1 MNEKNSN
8 FADNNLLNSEE
19 IAFLLRPH
27 TEQNNRLRITSASS
41 GRTAGFASIAA
52 ACQQNLQPFFT
63 APLSVRA
70 ISGENAPDNSLNF
83 VFTINRR
90 DISCRL
96 TTDDA
101 AVLVTA
107 ALSRV
112 HTGGSCQL
120 HGISLAVLQRL
131 LQTLAESA
139 AHTDNNK
146 YAAGFCRLCLLLDI
160 CNRTVKLFLTITAAK
175 PSGLNAKKKLP
186 LAVRQLN
193 HSQIKLTAH
202 TNAFTQPI
210 KDVLKWQKGM
220 WIPLPC
226 KPEDPVKLSAA
237 GTTVAQ
243 AVIGQKGSRI
253 AAKLTT
259 KVK

>member
-8 FADNNLLNSEE
+8 FAGSSLLNSEE

-27 TEQNNRLRITSASS
+27 TEQSNDLRITPASS
-41 GRTAGFASIAA
+41 GRTVRLANIAA
-52 ACQQNLQPFFT
+52 ACQQGLQSFF
-63 APLSVRA
+63 AVPLSVRA
-70 ISGENAPDNSLNF
+70 IFGENGADNSLNF

-96 TTDDA
+96 TADDA

-112 HTGGSCQL
+112 HPGGSFQL
-120 HGISLAVLQRL
+120 RGISLAVLQRL
-131 LQTLAESA
+131 LQTLAESVVHA
-139 AHTDNNK
+139 DNDK

-160 CNRTVKLFLTITAAK
+160 CDKTVKLFLTITAAE
-175 PSGLNAKKKLP
+175 PNAKKRLP

-193 HSQIKLTAH
+193 LSKITLTAH
-202 TNAFTQPI
+202 TCAFTQPV
-210 KDVLKWQKGM
+210 KDVLKWQQGM
-220 WIPLPC
+220 WIPLLC

-237 GTTVAQ
+237 GTAVAQ
-243 AVIGQKGSRI
+243 AVIGRKGSNI

>member
-1 MNEKNSN
+1 MNEKNSD
-8 FADNNLLNSEE
+8 FAGSSLLNSEE

-27 TEQNNRLRITSASS
+27 TEQSNDLRITPASS
-41 GRTAGFASIAA
+41 GRTVRLANIAA
-52 ACQQNLQPFFT
+52 ACQQGLQSFF
-63 APLSVRA
+63 AVPLSVRA
-70 ISGENAPDNSLNF
+70 IFGENGADNSLNF

-96 TTDDA
+96 TADDA

-112 HTGGSCQL
+112 HPGGSFQL
-120 HGISLAVLQRL
+120 RGISLAVLQRL
-131 LQTLAESA
+131 LQTLAESVVRA
-139 AHTDNNK
+139 DNDK

-160 CNRTVKLFLTITAAK
+160 CDKTVKLLLTITAAK
-175 PSGLNAKKKLP
+175 PSELNVKKRLP

-193 HSQIKLTAH
+193 RSKITLTAH
-202 TNAFTQPI
+202 TCAFTQPV
-210 KDVLKWQKGM
+210 KDVLKWQQGM
-220 WIPLPC
+220 WIPLLC

-237 GTTVAQ
+237 GTAVAQ
-243 AVIGQKGSRI
+243 AVIGRKGSNI